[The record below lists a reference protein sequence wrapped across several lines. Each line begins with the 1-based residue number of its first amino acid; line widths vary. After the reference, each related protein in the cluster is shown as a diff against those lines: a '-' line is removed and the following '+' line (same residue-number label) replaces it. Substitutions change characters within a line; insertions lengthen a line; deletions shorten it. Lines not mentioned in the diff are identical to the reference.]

1 VIQPPTILKA
11 ILLGLDLLPD
21 VAVATTVAR

>member
-11 ILLGLDLLPD
+11 ILLGPDLLPD